1 MKIMVIDS
9 NTTFRESFCEFL
21 HSCFPSISVED
32 SDEKS
37 AMQAVRSFSPDM
49 VIMDTDL
56 ELVRA
61 IRSGGAGLSII
72 LMVPYKMP
80 EYLDAAYL
88 SGADHIFGKYSI
100 TFADINRLLGIIRTE
115 NGGNGQYA
123 AKALDKTGAGS
134 KTGASAGI

>member
-1 MKIMVIDS
+1 MKVMVIDS

-37 AMQAVRSFSPDM
+37 AMPAVRSFGPDM
-49 VIMDTDL
+49 VIMDADL

-61 IRSGGAGLSII
+61 LRSGDPGLAII

-80 EYLDAAYL
+80 EYLNAAYL
-88 SGADHIFGKYSI
+88 NGADHIFGKHSI
-100 TFADINRLLGIIRTE
+100 TFAEINRLLEIIRTE
-115 NGGNGQYA
+115 DGGNGNGSYA
-123 AKALDKTGAGS
+123 VKVMD